1 MKKYNL
7 FIICSVMAI
16 LLGIAGFEIYS
27 NKTFVLKTENR
38 NATTLSDIKK
48 FTDVENF
55 LIDQFPGRT
64 KIISAFNDNI
74 SAVNTQVASAV
85 KMDIVDLGDRYF
97 IPDQNFYTEKL
108 TDYDLDPALYAPMVK
123 TLTYLKNQIDVP
135 IYYMNDGRK
144 HKHPDF
150 YEKYGLEDNYEKYED
165 GFLKELPQG
174 VKFIDIEWKWDEV
187 LKFLYKTDHHLNY
200 LGTIDVYKKFMDAKG
215 EKNYFMDPP
224 IKYYEGAKFYGS
236 DAKAVNKYDVYD
248 EVYSW
253 DYDKMNFKYLFNN
266 KPYIFKN
273 IDTNDIQRLN
283 DEKANYYAESFS
295 NDISKLEIIN
305 PDNPNGKKLL
315 IIGES
320 YTNSLNNLL
329 AYNYSYVMDLDLR
342 FYEGTFG
349 EKADIKK
356 IVKEKGI
363 DEILI
368 YTDLCSVDSISMKMN

>member
-1 MKKYNL
+1 VKKYNL

-150 YEKYGLEDNYEKYED
+150 YEKYG
-165 GFLKELPQG
+165 FSARP
-174 VKFIDIEWKWDEV
+174 
-187 LKFLYKTDHHLNY
+187 
-200 LGTIDVYKKFMDAKG
+200 
-215 EKNYFMDPP
+215 
-224 IKYYEGAKFYGS
+224 
-236 DAKAVNKYDVYD
+236 
-248 EVYSW
+248 
-253 DYDKMNFKYLFNN
+253 
-266 KPYIFKN
+266 
-273 IDTNDIQRLN
+273 
-283 DEKANYYAESFS
+283 DEKHGPGMA
-295 NDISKLEIIN
+295 I
-305 PDNPNGKKLL
+305 
-315 IIGES
+315 
-320 YTNSLNNLL
+320 
-329 AYNYSYVMDLDLR
+329 R
-342 FYEGTFG
+342 W
-349 EKADIKK
+349 
-356 IVKEKGI
+356 
-363 DEILI
+363 
-368 YTDLCSVDSISMKMN
+368 